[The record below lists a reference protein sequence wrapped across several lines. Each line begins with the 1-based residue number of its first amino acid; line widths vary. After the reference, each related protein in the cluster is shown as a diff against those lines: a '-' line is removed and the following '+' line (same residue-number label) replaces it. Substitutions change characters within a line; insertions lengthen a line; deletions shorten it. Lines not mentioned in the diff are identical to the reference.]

1 MWYSLL
7 VAGLAGVWL
16 GRGSGF
22 RAAFGGSSRGGGRLG
37 QAPQPFSP
45 LTRISSSNSGSSGG
59 TQGDSVFAQSFVAQ
73 KNFILLDK
81 LERPAN
87 GDLAYAAKQYVNF
100 CDESFNLFLNERVAA
115 AESEAQRELLG
126 KVRYEINSARQQ
138 KLIEADAILR
148 AILSSG
154 GLKQMEAKLDFHLR
168 RHDVDM
174 AFMVILQ
181 LNIEDAINN
190 KVEKAVQIMTHLET
204 LINEYQDEQVPGH
217 VRLMRMLL
225 RTDDSMVRKQM
236 LRQKLVEA
244 ASLSPAAQPTAA
256 AAEGAGLGLIE
267 AEAPQ
272 STSVPQCE
280 FIVVAPV
287 QSWGT
292 RNVAVQ
298 DLRDTIADVLM
309 QMTASG
315 GEDATIREME
325 DKCAVLDRELQ
336 EVLAELTQPKTNDMC
351 EDDAAA
357 AAVANSIP

>member
-7 VAGLAGVWL
+7 VAGLAAVWL
-16 GRGSGF
+16 SRGSGF
-22 RAAFGGSSRGGGRLG
+22 RFALGGSSRTFLRLG
-37 QAPQPFSP
+37 QAPQSSSSP
-45 LTRISSSNSGSSGG
+45 SQTSISSSNGG
-59 TQGDSVFAQSFVAQ
+59 TAQGDSVFGQSFVAQ

-87 GDLAYAAKQYVNF
+87 GDLGYAAKQYVNF

-115 AESEAQRELLG
+115 AESEEQRELLG

-148 AILSSG
+148 GILSSG

-190 KVEKAVQIMTHLET
+190 QVEKAVQIMTHLET

-217 VRLMRMLL
+217 VRLMRLLL

-244 ASLSPAAQPTAA
+244 ASLSPAAPASEAA
-256 AAEGAGLGLIE
+256 AADGTGLGLIE
-267 AEAPQ
+267 AEPQ
-272 STSVPQCE
+272 ATSVPQCE

-292 RNVAVQ
+292 RNVGVQ

-315 GEDATIREME
+315 GEDTTIREME
-325 DKCAVLDRELQ
+325 DKCAVLERELQ
-336 EVLAELTQPKTNDMC
+336 EVLAELTQPKVNDMC
-351 EDDAAA
+351 EDDKAAA
-357 AAVANSIP
+357 AAANSIP